1 MNRSIFIDGHNAC
14 KLHDSTCIFLQKWS
28 KHNFSFVTTIF
39 FFNLAVCRAL
49 VDEVNHSIS
58 LVDSKQKV
66 QVGSFRVDSK
76 GNQKVVEVCLMDV
89 ELIHV

>member
-1 MNRSIFIDGHNAC
+1 MDTVPANLMTVPAYFCRNGENVTFHFFIQQ
-14 KLHDSTCIFLQKWS
+14 T
-28 KHNFSFVTTIF
+28 F

-76 GNQKVVEVCLMDV
+76 GNQKVVEVCLMHV
-89 ELIHV
+89 ELIHG